1 MWEGGSRQYVPR
13 AYISD
18 VRLRAMNLHIQSV
31 YNNLP
36 EEEEIL
42 DDINWRVPLSLT
54 KITKNGI
61 LIGVRK

>member
-1 MWEGGSRQYVPR
+1 MWDGGSRQFIPR
-13 AYISD
+13 PYISD

-36 EEEEIL
+36 NEEDVL
-42 DDINWRVPLSLT
+42 NDLNSRVPIGLN

-61 LIGVRK
+61 LIGLKK